1 MAAGS
6 YNWGVYVELLEMAK
20 KHELKVQGVK
30 GHGWL
35 NLWWLGFFIFEFLW
49 LLVFFCL
56 GFIAEIL
63 LQWWQNFSGVICG
76 SGVWVVARL
85 LASGYG

>member
-20 KHELKVQGVK
+20 KHELKVQAVK

-49 LLVFFCL
+49 LLVFFFFF

-63 LQWWQNFSGVICG
+63 LLVFCLGFIATVAKFFWRDS
-76 SGVWVVARL
+76 WV
-85 LASGYG
+85 

>member
-6 YNWGVYVELLEMAK
+6 YNWGVYAKLLEMAK
-20 KHELKVQGVK
+20 KHELKVQAVK

-49 LLVFFCL
+49 LLVFFFFFL
-56 GFIAEIL
+56 GL
-63 LQWWQNFSGVICG
+63 LLKFYC
-76 SGVWVVARL
+76 
-85 LASGYG
+85 